1 MTDNL
6 VKLTLNYDLE
16 FEIDEYYIGRIKE
29 KRGNYLVFE
38 AIDDDTDLGGI
49 SIFKNGTYKVETK
62 APEIDYY
69 QKLEQ
74 DNLIK
79 DRFDLKDENKEI
91 LSWQWK
97 NLSELLKIIY
107 DEEFVINI
115 QLKSGNFYSGAIEK
129 VTSRY
134 VYMWEN
140 TDSFDLEECAT
151 VIPLK
156 DISTID
162 INEIPN
168 VLYDDWYDHIDDFDQ
183 DYGLTKIH
191 LAYQDDKLFKEF
203 PIIGKIIKE
212 DENQILF
219 HRLNVMSQ
227 IDAVTVINKKQIAH
241 MSDTAVDLPYYNF
254 LLNNNKTK
262 GTFDPHHLLDK
273 SYDMTYEL
281 KENDMV
287 TLDDVIYGRVTGII
301 KKKKNDSFVLKEIRD
316 YAYKEELELK
326 YSDIISVDLNSNDL
340 FNLKS
345 YRNFL

>member
-1 MTDNL
+1 MTDSL
-6 VKLTLNYDLE
+6 VKIALNSDIKLE
-16 FEIDEYYIGRIKE
+16 NNEYYIGRIRE
-29 KRGNYLVFE
+29 KRGNYLIFE
-38 AIDDDTDLGGI
+38 ALDDDTDLGGI
-49 SIFKNGTYKVETK
+49 VVFKNGTYQIKTE

-79 DRFDLKDENKEI
+79 DRFHLKEENKEI

-107 DEEFVINI
+107 DEDLVINI

-129 VTSRY
+129 VTSKY
-134 VYMWEN
+134 VYMWEK
-140 TDSFDLEECAT
+140 TDSLDIEECAT
-151 VIPLK
+151 VIALK

-168 VLYDDWYDHIDDFDQ
+168 TFYSDWFDHIEDFDQ
-183 DYGLTKIH
+183 DYGLIKIY

-219 HRLNVMSQ
+219 HRLNIISQ
-227 IDAVTVINKKQIAH
+227 IDAITVINKKQIAH
-241 MSDTAVDLPYYNF
+241 RSNTAVDLPYYNF
-254 LLNNNKTK
+254 LLHSNKAN
-262 GTFDPHHLLDK
+262 GTFDPHNLLDNN
-273 SYDMTYEL
+273 YDMKYEL

-287 TLDDVIYGRVTGII
+287 TLNDVAYGMVTGIV
-301 KKKKNDSFVLKEIRD
+301 KKKKKDSFVLHEIRN
-316 YAYKEELELK
+316 YAFQEELELK

-340 FNLKS
+340 VNLKR
-345 YRNFL
+345 YRDFL

>member
-6 VKLTLNYDLE
+6 VKLALNSDIK
-16 FEIDEYYIGRIKE
+16 FDTDEYYIGRVIE
-29 KRGNYLVFE
+29 KCGNYLIFE
-38 AIDDDTDLGGI
+38 AFDDDTDLGGI
-49 SIFKNGTYKVETK
+49 VVLKNGTYQIKTE

-79 DRFDLKDENKEI
+79 DRFNLKDENKEI

-97 NLSELLKIIY
+97 NLSELLKILY

-134 VYMWEN
+134 VYMWEK
-140 TDSFDLEECAT
+140 TDSLDIEECAT

-156 DISTID
+156 DISAID
-162 INEIPN
+162 INDIPN
-168 VLYDDWYDHIDDFDQ
+168 VLYDDWYDHIEDFDQ
-183 DYGLTKIH
+183 DYGLIKIH

-212 DENQILF
+212 DENRILF
-219 HRLNVMSQ
+219 HRLNVISQ
-227 IDAVTVINKKQIAH
+227 IDAVTVINKKQITH
-241 MSDTAVDLPYYNF
+241 VSDTAVDLPYYNF
-254 LLNNNKTK
+254 LLQNNKTQ

-273 SYDMTYEL
+273 NYDMKYEL

-287 TLDDVIYGRVTGII
+287 TLDDVTYGRVTGII
-301 KKKKNDSFVLKEIRD
+301 KEKKKDSFILHEIRN
-316 YAYKEELELK
+316 YAFQEELELK
-326 YSDIISVDLNSNDL
+326 YSDIISFDLNSNDL
-340 FNLKS
+340 VNLKR
-345 YRNFL
+345 YRKFL